1 MVMPAFAPND
11 LVMVEGTF
19 PAARYF
25 AYQTYDGNFSPVDFL
40 RDAQIQPVM
49 RERKSFA
56 KGPQDDMKDA
66 HRTKDVKY
74 RIYLTKDGKRGFPN
88 ELAMAKS
95 NFALGSLVVVVLRLY
110 GVDSQANM
118 THPELAPWGFVPPV
132 QVSTKIMG
140 TFMPTA
146 ADIVWETYPQCPINN
161 TLIVRDALTALTNLI
176 DMVDVSKKTCPSENV
191 PDNFMYFQP
200 QKPTPPGLGL
210 GMLPPPPSRTP
221 FPNQDASFLVA
232 CASNRPQYIRSS
244 DLLVLAR
251 GYLPRTPGGLNDA
264 PFVEDFLV
272 TDWFG
277 VVYREVLPQG
287 LAINTTPKAAALLAA
302 KKGMSIYDES
312 IYDAKQAICG
322 TGEDEDICE

>member
-140 TFMPTA
+140 YVVGVLRVMGS
-146 ADIVWETYPQCPINN
+146 
-161 TLIVRDALTALTNLI
+161 RDLNRK
-176 DMVDVSKKTCPSENV
+176 VS
-191 PDNFMYFQP
+191 
-200 QKPTPPGLGL
+200 
-210 GMLPPPPSRTP
+210 
-221 FPNQDASFLVA
+221 
-232 CASNRPQYIRSS
+232 
-244 DLLVLAR
+244 
-251 GYLPRTPGGLNDA
+251 
-264 PFVEDFLV
+264 
-272 TDWFG
+272 
-277 VVYREVLPQG
+277 
-287 LAINTTPKAAALLAA
+287 
-302 KKGMSIYDES
+302 
-312 IYDAKQAICG
+312 
-322 TGEDEDICE
+322 